1 MPGGFE
7 ETEATTTQEEH
18 QLRRG
23 GGVVDRGPQTL
34 FDSGRFGLEAHV
46 DVDAEW
52 LRGVALMR
60 VYPDDA
66 VDHQLLDAQHIHAP
80 KAIPFRDFC

>member
-1 MPGGFE
+1 
-7 ETEATTTQEEH
+7 
-18 QLRRG
+18 
-23 GGVVDRGPQTL
+23 
-34 FDSGRFGLEAHV
+34 
-46 DVDAEW
+46 
-52 LRGVALMR
+52 MR